1 MQVPLS
7 QTTKKRE
14 KEQMKQITEFE
25 LKFMNMFIETGIQML
40 PNSDRSAYDSDSDYE
55 FIQFVTDRLVKF
67 YALYKTPTII
77 EEGDKEW

>member
-1 MQVPLS
+1 MQVPLP

-55 FIQFVTDRLVKF
+55 FIQFVSDRLVKF

>member
-1 MQVPLS
+1 MQESLP

-14 KEQMKQITEFE
+14 EEQMKQITEFE

-55 FIQFVTDRLVKF
+55 FIQFVTDRLLKF
-67 YALYKTPTII
+67 YALYKAPVVI
-77 EEGDKEW
+77 EEGNKDW

>member
-1 MQVPLS
+1 
-7 QTTKKRE
+7 
-14 KEQMKQITEFE
+14 MKQITEYE

-40 PNSDRSAYDSDSDYE
+40 PNHDRSAYDSDSDYE
-55 FIQFVTDRLVKF
+55 FIQFVSDRLVKF

>member
-14 KEQMKQITEFE
+14 EKQMKQITEYE

-40 PNSDRSAYDSDSDYE
+40 PNPDRSVYDSDSDYE
-55 FIQFVTDRLVKF
+55 FVQFVSDRLVKF

>member
-1 MQVPLS
+1 MQVPLP

-14 KEQMKQITEFE
+14 EKQMKQITEFE

-67 YALYKTPTII
+67 YALYKAPIVI

>member
-1 MQVPLS
+1 MQVLLS

-14 KEQMKQITEFE
+14 EKQMKQITEYE

-40 PNSDRSAYDSDSDYE
+40 PNPDRSAYESDSDYE
-55 FIQFVTDRLVKF
+55 FIQFVSDRLVKF

>member
-1 MQVPLS
+1 
-7 QTTKKRE
+7 
-14 KEQMKQITEFE
+14 MKQITEYE

-55 FIQFVTDRLVKF
+55 FIQFVTDRLLKF
-67 YALYKTPTII
+67 YALYKTSVVI